1 MDVMSKNHRVVPVP
15 DELLSKEFLS
25 RFKTEADVSKFLKR
39 LHARVLE
46 KMLEG
51 EMDAHLGYEK
61 NSVTGNNTGN
71 SRNGSYPKKIQTEHG
86 EAVISIP
93 RDRNGQFEPIAVPK
107 HESRGLSIEKLVIS
121 LYSKGMSV
129 SDIKEEMREIY
140 EIELSTS
147 AISIITN
154 KVNQA
159 AREWQNRPLD
169 PVYLIAWMDGIVFKV
184 RDNGKIINKTVY
196 LCVGLKQ
203 NGLKEVLGMWVGKS
217 ESSSFRMGVLTD
229 LKARGVQDILITC
242 TDNLNGFTDT
252 IRTVFPQSFVCHR
265 ECRKKRYNTIRTVFP
280 QSSTQICVVHQIRNS
295 CKYVVYKDKK
305 EFTTNMKNIYNAPN
319 KEVAA
324 AELDNPEKKWGGKYP
339 YAILS
344 WRNNWDDLTVFFQFP
359 LEIRKIIYT
368 TNLIENLNGK
378 IRKYTKS
385 KLSFPSDDA
394 VKKTVYLSLMEIE
407 KKWTQPIHN
416 WGLIMNQFI
425 AIFENRIEI

>member
-1 MDVMSKNHRVVPVP
+1 MEIRDSEMSLVFFILYICKMKKIMKGKNQVVP
-15 DELLSKEFLS
+15 DEVLSKEFLS
-25 RFKTEADVSKFLKR
+25 RFKTEADVSKFLKQ
-39 LHARVLE
+39 LHAQVLE

-51 EMDAHLGYEK
+51 EMDVHLGYEK
-61 NSVTGNNTGN
+61 NSVAGNNSGN
-71 SRNGSYPKKIQTEHG
+71 SHNGSYPKKIQTEHG

-93 RDRNGQFEPIAVPK
+93 RDRNGQFKPIAVSK
-107 HESRGLSIEKLVIS
+107 HESRGLSIEKLIIS
-121 LYSKGMSV
+121 LYAKGMSV
-129 SDIKEEMREIY
+129 S

-147 AISIITN
+147 TISIITN
-154 KVNQA
+154 QVNQA
-159 AREWQNRPLD
+159 AQGWQNRPLD

-217 ESSSFRMGVLTD
+217 ESSSFWMGVLTD
-229 LKARGVQDILITC
+229 LKVRGVQDILITC

-252 IRTVFPQSFVCHR
+252 IC
-265 ECRKKRYNTIRTVFP
+265 TVFP

-305 EFTTNMKNIYNAPN
+305 EFTPDMKNIYNAPN

-324 AELDNPEKKWGGKYP
+324 TELDNLEKKWGGKYL

-344 WRNNWDDLTVFFQFP
+344 WRNNWDDLIVFFQFP

-368 TNLIENLNGK
+368 TNLIENLNVK
-378 IRKYTKS
+378 IRKYTKA
-385 KLSFPSDDA
+385 KLSYPSDDA

-407 KKWTQPIHN
+407 KKWAQPIHN
-416 WGLIMNQFI
+416 WGLIINQFML
-425 AIFENRIEI
+425 IFENRIQI

>member
-1 MDVMSKNHRVVPVP
+1 
-15 DELLSKEFLS
+15 
-25 RFKTEADVSKFLKR
+25 
-39 LHARVLE
+39 
-46 KMLEG
+46 
-51 EMDAHLGYEK
+51 
-61 NSVTGNNTGN
+61 
-71 SRNGSYPKKIQTEHG
+71 
-86 EAVISIP
+86 
-93 RDRNGQFEPIAVPK
+93 
-107 HESRGLSIEKLVIS
+107 
-121 LYSKGMSV
+121 
-129 SDIKEEMREIY
+129 
-140 EIELSTS
+140 
-147 AISIITN
+147 
-154 KVNQA
+154 
-159 AREWQNRPLD
+159 
-169 PVYLIAWMDGIVFKV
+169 MDGIVFKV

-217 ESSSFRMGVLTD
+217 ESSSFWMGVLTD

-252 IRTVFPQSFVCHR
+252 IRS
-265 ECRKKRYNTIRTVFP
+265 IFP
-280 QSSTQICVVHQIRNS
+280 QSSTQICVAHQIRNS

-305 EFTTNMKNIYNAPN
+305 EFTADMKNIYNAPN

-324 AELDNPEKKWGGKYP
+324 AELDNLEKKWGGKYP

-407 KKWTQPIHN
+407 KKWTMPISN
-416 WGLIMNQFI
+416 WGLIMNQFMLM
-425 AIFENRIEI
+425 FENRIQI